1 MKIFPVVHIGG
12 GEKGLSQAVTQ
23 SELAFEHDADG
34 VYLIRHA
41 AGETAVAELFR
52 AYAAVRQATPQES
65 YVGINILQA
74 RSPREAVAMTKQEV
88 VGIAAPSGLWVD
100 DITWHGHDADMLA
113 HVRKTPR
120 LDGMRTLGGV
130 AFKYTDSYTEDPAE
144 AATQAY
150 MYNNFADVLVT
161 SGPETGRSADPQ
173 KTRAMKRQLAT
184 GESGEGLLAL
194 ASGIDID
201 NIADFEGSV
210 DEVLVASSV
219 ETEKGSGIFDEAK
232 LRDLIQAAHK
242 LA

>member
-41 AGETAVAELFR
+41 AGEIAVAELFR
-52 AYAAVRQATPQES
+52 AYAALRQAMPTES
-65 YVGINILQA
+65 YVGLNILQA
-74 RSPREAVAMTKQEV
+74 RSPREAMETTAREV
-88 VGIAAPSGLWVD
+88 VDMVAPSGFWVD
-100 DITWHGHDADMLA
+100 DITRHGHDADMLA
-113 HVRKTPR
+113 HVRETPC

-144 AATQAY
+144 AAAQAY
-150 MYNNFADVLVT
+150 MYSNFTDVLVT
-161 SGPETGRSADPQ
+161 SGSGTGWSADPQ

-184 GESGEGLLAL
+184 GEGGEGLLAL
-194 ASGIDID
+194 ASGVDID
-201 NIADFEGSV
+201 NIADFQGSV

-232 LRDLIQAAHK
+232 LRDLIQAARE